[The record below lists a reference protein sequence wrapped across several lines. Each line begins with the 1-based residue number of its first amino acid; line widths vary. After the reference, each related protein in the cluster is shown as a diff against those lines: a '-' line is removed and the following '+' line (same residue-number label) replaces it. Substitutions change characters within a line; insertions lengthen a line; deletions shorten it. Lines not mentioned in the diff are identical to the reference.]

1 MVAISPTSPVTA
13 RINRMQFST
22 SFLILTNLVIFQLA
36 YLNGQYSFPGPVPL
50 TAEFLS
56 MLETDEHRGIGIPR
70 ALSHSHAIPLGE
82 AVPLPSVRTENATR
96 EAMYGG
102 KGDKPHL
109 GGFVDVDMHGVSP
122 ATWTYMLETI
132 GVKSVI
138 DVGCG
143 RGISTSWFIMHGV
156 DALCVEG
163 SHDAKERSMLPDPE
177 TQMVEHDFSRGPWW
191 PKMTYDAAWCVE
203 FLEHVS
209 HRSTRLAF
217 PLDSPASSLLTR
229 SFDTQV
235 GRNFHKNYLPT
246 FRKAA
251 IIFVTHS
258 MWGGWH
264 HVEVHDADWWIT
276 KFELYGFVYSPILTE
291 SVRDRARSERT
302 NRTTINGAK
311 DGKYNAQHV
320 WLHMLVFLNP
330 EVASLPHHAHLMA
343 EAGCYKDKSLDGY
356 GRRVIIHRECGTGRN
371 SEHETRLPYEFM
383 PIRIEPSE
391 KKIIEWEE
399 WVNKHIDVQVR

>member
-1 MVAISPTSPVTA
+1 MSTEFPPT
-13 RINRMQFST
+13 
-22 SFLILTNLVIFQLA
+22 
-36 YLNGQYSFPGPVPL
+36 
-50 TAEFLS
+50 
-56 MLETDEHRGIGIPR
+56 LETDGHRGLGIPR
-70 ALSHSHAIPLGE
+70 VQSNSHAIPIGE
-82 AVPLPSVRTENATR
+82 AVALPSVRTENATR

-156 DALCVEG
+156 DSLCVEG
-163 SHDAKERSMLPDPE
+163 SHDARERSMLPDPE
-177 TQMVEHDFSRGPWW
+177 NQMVEHDFSRGPWW
-191 PKMTYDAAWCVE
+191 PKKTYDAVWCVE
-203 FLEHVS
+203 FLEH
-209 HRSTRLAF
+209 
-217 PLDSPASSLLTR
+217 
-229 SFDTQV
+229 V

-291 SVRDRARSERT
+291 SARDHARSERKIL
-302 NRTTINGAK
+302 TTIQGAK
-311 DGKYNAQHV
+311 DGKYNAQHI
-320 WLHMLVFLNP
+320 WLHMLVFINP
-330 EVASLPHHAHLMA
+330 EVASLPDHAHLMA
-343 EAGCYKDKSLDGY
+343 EAGCYKDKTTDES

-371 SEHETRLPYEFM
+371 SEHETKLPDHFK
-383 PIRIEPSE
+383 PIQIEQSE
-391 KKIIEWEE
+391 KKTIEWEG
-399 WVNKHIDVQVR
+399 WVNKHINVQVG